1 MIQVEWL
8 LNGVKMTL
16 AEFTGYVMC
25 MTNSRASV
33 IKFMEKEIS
42 ENVTG
47 KIYLLIIYLF
57 DNLMYLLLLIVDCV
71 MLCYKFTRKSV
82 VL

>member
-1 MIQVEWL
+1 MDKYSFLFSL
-8 LNGVKMTL
+8 LLLLLLLLLLGSWVT
-16 AEFTGYVMC
+16 
-25 MTNSRASV
+25 RASM

-47 KIYLLIIYLF
+47 KIYLLINYLF

-71 MLCYKFTRKSV
+71 MLCYEFTRKSI

>member
-1 MIQVEWL
+1 
-8 LNGVKMTL
+8 MTL
-16 AEFTGYVMC
+16 AEFTGYVMH
-25 MTNSRASV
+25 MKNFRASG

-47 KIYLLIIYLF
+47 KIYLLINYLF
-57 DNLMYLLLLIVDCV
+57 DNLMCLLLLIVDCV
-71 MLCYKFTRKSV
+71 MLCYEFTRKSV

>member
-16 AEFTGYVMC
+16 AEFTGYVMR

-71 MLCYKFTRKSV
+71 MLCYEFTKKSV

>member
-1 MIQVEWL
+1 VEWL

-16 AEFTGYVMC
+16 TEFTGYVMH

-42 ENVTG
+42 ESVTG

-71 MLCYKFTRKSV
+71 MLCYGITRKSV